1 MTEQTGT
8 PAPGYPAH
16 WEADAVLRD
25 GGTVALRPIRP
36 DDAAAL
42 QAFHVGQS
50 ARSRYLRFFADM
62 ERLGPADLTRFTE
75 VDHHDRV
82 ALVAVTD
89 GGTAQDDLEQ
99 IIAVARFDR
108 TGPSEAVVAFNV
120 ADAHHGRGLGSVL
133 LEHLA
138 AAALEVGVSRFTAEV
153 LPENET
159 MLAVFRDAGYVVDQV
174 LDDGIVWVSFDLDP
188 TEQSRAVMADR
199 EHRAEARSMT
209 GLLTPRSVLVIGEAP
224 GAAEH
229 PLAAA
234 VLANLRAAAPDHLHV
249 EVVGWEP
256 PGTLHHAD
264 PATVAG
270 PVDLIVLAVAAH
282 RAAAIVRSCARL
294 RPRAVVALTGGFA
307 EAGPAGAEHQ
317 RDLVRAVRAA
327 GARLLGPGSYGF
339 SRQGDENHPTVD
351 ATVAPVRP
359 APGRVGLFCQSAA
372 VAVGLLDSATR
383 RGLGVSTFISAGNR
397 ADVSGNDAMQAWTA
411 DDATDVVAAYL
422 ESIGNPRKFS
432 RVTRRLAAA
441 KPVVV
446 LTAGHSGHVAPA
458 GQELRATGV
467 PRQALDQVMARAGA
481 IRVTSQHELLDVAQ
495 LLAHQPLPE
504 GPRVAVLGD
513 SEPVVALVAEAAT
526 SSGLEVADRQVLRG
540 TAVGD
545 VAGRLDA
552 ADVDAVVVVMLPVL
566 GPPHADLVAAVARAA
581 ARGDRTTVACIR
593 GLRGVTPELTANGP
607 DGRSRTVPAYSA
619 PEDGVRALAA
629 AVAHRRWL
637 TADRGTPVTV
647 ADADRPRARRLVE
660 SRLGPTA
667 QAPGVVRL
675 TPQDVRELL
684 GCYGLRVCAG
694 DEGGVLCRIR
704 SVEDPRFGPV
714 VSFSLAGDAELL
726 EDVAHAIPPLTDVD
740 VAETVRSVRAA
751 PRLLGSAG
759 TPAVDL
765 AAVEDVLGR
774 VAVMADDM
782 PTLHRLE
789 LLVAARPDGAQ
800 VRSAEVEIARAGRAD
815 GMRRMLL
822 G

>member
-1 MTEQTGT
+1 MTEQTGP

-16 WEADAVLRD
+16 WEADVVLRD

-36 DDAAAL
+36 TDAAAL
-42 QAFHVGQS
+42 QTFHVGQS
-50 ARSRYLRFFADM
+50 ARSRYLRFFADV
-62 ERLGPADLTRFTE
+62 ERLGPADLARFTE

-89 GGTAQDDLEQ
+89 AGTDHDGPEQ

-108 TGPSEAVVAFNV
+108 TGPSEAEVAFNV
-120 ADAHHGRGLGSVL
+120 ADDHHGRGLGSVL

-138 AAALEVGVSRFTAEV
+138 AAALEVGVGRFSAEV
-153 LPENET
+153 LPENEV
-159 MLAVFRDAGYVVDQV
+159 MLSVFRDAGYVVDQV

-229 PLAAA
+229 PLAAT
-234 VLANLRAAAPDHLHV
+234 VLANLRAAADQLHV
-249 EVVGWEP
+249 EVVGWQP
-256 PGTLHHAD
+256 AGTTHHPD
-264 PATVAG
+264 LGTVDG
-270 PVDLIVLAVAAH
+270 PVDLVVLAVAAH
-282 RAAAIVRSCARL
+282 RAAEVVRSCARL

-307 EAGPAGAEHQ
+307 EAGPAGAERQ

-339 SRQGDENHPTVD
+339 FRQGDQSHPTVD
-351 ATVAPVRP
+351 ATVAPARP
-359 APGRVGLFCQSAA
+359 VPGRVGVFCQSAP
-372 VAVGLLDSATR
+372 VAVGLLDSANR
-383 RGLGVSTFISAGNR
+383 RGLGMSTFISAGNR

-411 DDATDVVAAYL
+411 DDATDVVVAYL

-432 RVTRRLAAA
+432 RVVRRLAAA

-446 LTAGHSGHVAPA
+446 LTAGQSGHVAPA
-458 GQELRATGV
+458 GQELRVTGV
-467 PRQALDQVMARAGA
+467 PRQALDQVLSRAGA

-495 LLAHQPLPE
+495 LLAHQPLPA

-513 SEPVVALVAEAAT
+513 CEPVVALVAEAAT
-526 SSGLEVADRQVLRG
+526 SSGLEVVVRQVLDG
-540 TAVGD
+540 TGVAD
-545 VAGRLDA
+545 VPDCPDA
-552 ADVDAVVVVMLPVL
+552 PDVDAVVVVMLPVL
-566 GPPHADLVAAVARAA
+566 GPPRAELVAAVARAA
-581 ARGDRTTVACIR
+581 ARDDRTTVACIR
-593 GLRGVTPELTANGP
+593 GLRGLTPELTATGP
-607 DGRSRTVPAYSA
+607 DGRLRTVPAYSA

-637 TADRGTPVTV
+637 AADRGRPVTV
-647 ADADRPRARRLVE
+647 VGTDRPRARRLVE
-660 SRLGPTA
+660 SRLGPMGH
-667 QAPGVVRL
+667 PSGVVRL
-675 TPQDVRELL
+675 PPEDVRELL
-684 GCYGLRVCAG
+684 DCYGLPASTSG
-694 DEGGVLCRIR
+694 EDGVLCRIR

-726 EDVAHAIPPLTDVD
+726 EDVSHAIPPLTDVD
-740 VAETVRSVRAA
+740 VTETVRSVRAA
-751 PRLLGSAG
+751 PRLLGRTG

-765 AAVEDVLGR
+765 AALEDVIGR
-774 VAVMADDM
+774 LAVMADDM
-782 PTLHRLE
+782 PTLHRVE
-789 LLVAARPDGAQ
+789 LLVSARADGAG
-800 VRSAEVEIARAGRAD
+800 VCSAEVEVARAGRAD
-815 GMRRMLL
+815 GLRRMVL